1 MFLTLVQLCAGAVNV
16 VLRAP
21 IGMQILHL
29 LLADLLWIA
38 LILMFLRARETQPT
52 AGSSVSAC

>member
-1 MFLTLVQLCAGAVNV
+1 
-16 VLRAP
+16 
-21 IGMQILHL
+21 MQILHL